1 MKKIISTLL
10 IVLGLILIVSPFIN
24 DILIKNKISSTNTL
38 VQEITAQQI
47 EENTQAME
55 DPKEEE
61 GQDEVLF
68 NYDAIEDVQITTT
81 LSEVIR
87 FKKED
92 INKNIIGQIIIDDL
106 NIDLPIL
113 KGVTN
118 SNLLIGAG
126 TMKSGLVMGEGN
138 YSLAGHYMKDGLLFG
153 NLLDIQKGTKVKVT
167 NKLVVYEYE
176 IYDTQ
181 IVPDTSFYMLGE
193 DRAIKRGKPIISLMT
208 CYFTSKNGKR
218 FFALGELVAQYPYDQ
233 NLIVNWLG
241 KE

>member
-55 DPKEEE
+55 DSNEEE

-118 SNLLIGAG
+118 SNILIGAG

-233 NLIVNWLG
+233 NLIVN
-241 KE
+241 

>member
-24 DILIKNKISSTNTL
+24 DILIKNKISYTNTL
-38 VQEITAQQI
+38 VKEITAQQI
-47 EENTQAME
+47 EENTQAVE
-55 DPKEEE
+55 DPKEEDL
-61 GQDEVLF
+61 QDEVLF

-218 FFALGELVAQYPYDQ
+218 FFALGELVAQYPYDES
-233 NLIVNWLG
+233 LIVNWLG
-241 KE
+241 KQ